1 MNPGAKMHRRD
12 SRPLIFEMVGN
23 LIREAIETAWSS
35 VTIHDPIHELPDFPA
50 LRPTSPTKLIQQAA
64 GLHAADRRGFDL
76 RLEDV
81 IGTMYR
87 PIPDLFDH
95 EERLEAWLHKNT
107 HDIADHISIMMAID
121 WLKSALDENHPDT
134 DRWYLAYAL
143 FVGRTLQGSFAATE
157 KHNAILSMVFGNT
170 EIPNHGEQ
178 IPHPRGI
185 LLSLIHI

>member
-1 MNPGAKMHRRD
+1 M
-12 SRPLIFEMVGN
+12 
-23 LIREAIETAWSS
+23 T
-35 VTIHDPIHELPDFPA
+35 
-50 LRPTSPTKLIQQAA
+50 QQAA

-107 HDIADHISIMMAID
+107 HDIADEMSIMMAID

-134 DRWYLAYAL
+134 DRWYLVIPYSS
-143 FVGRTLQGSFAATE
+143 VGLYKDGAATE

-170 EIPNHGEQ
+170 EIPNHGRQ
-178 IPHPRGI
+178 IPLTRNTCGEHDSRCYGQFTI
-185 LLSLIHI
+185 YACR